1 MRERGAFGGLLPKI
15 KVMGGCSGLRI
26 LLISYAFPPYN
37 DIGHVRVGK
46 IAKYLQ
52 RFGHEIRVLTAADQ
66 PFAASLPVEIPEQ
79 DVVRTPWWNVNR
91 PAEIAFGGRGKVVE
105 GGLESHGAF
114 RPLVQMLR
122 VIYRVIYKGWISFP
136 DDQIGWL
143 PFAVRAGSRLVEG
156 WRPDV
161 LYASALPY
169 TSLVVAHL
177 VAKRYNLPWIGELR
191 DLWVDFHRYHIGRVR
206 QCIERRLERR
216 VLSSAAGLVT
226 VSEPMAS
233 LLREKYC
240 KPTAVVLNGYDPEDY
255 LPRTA
260 PIPGGGDLRLVYTGM
275 VYESR
280 HDPGMLFEALRFLGA
295 EAHDVRVEFYGRY
308 VGIVK
313 ELAVQYAVDHLVSI
327 KGQIP
332 YKDSLRMQQEA
343 DALVLFLWTDPE
355 ERGVYSGKL
364 FEYIGAGRPILAI
377 GGMRTVAAD
386 LIVERGLGAVCKTS
400 VEIAMQLRTWL
411 EAKRNRGSVPAPA
424 LEAGIGLT
432 REAQA
437 RQLESFLNEVVPKRI
452 SSQATS

>member
-1 MRERGAFGGLLPKI
+1 
-15 KVMGGCSGLRI
+15 MGGCSGLRI

-206 QCIERRLERR
+206 QRIEQLVEKR
-216 VLSSAAGLVT
+216 VLSSAIGLVT
-226 VSEPMAS
+226 VSEPIAA
-233 LLREKYC
+233 LLRQKYA
-240 KPTAVVLNGYDPEDY
+240 KPTAVILNGYDPDDY
-255 LPRTA
+255 LPRTT
-260 PIPGGGDLRLVYTGM
+260 PQSNDGKLRLVYTGM
-275 VYESR
+275 VYEGKYDLR
-280 HDPGMLFEALRFLGA
+280 MLFEALTLLGA
-295 EAHDVRVEFYGRY
+295 EAKDIRVEFYGRY
-308 VGIVK
+308 LGNVS
-313 ELAVQYAVDHLVSI
+313 ELSMRCGVDHAVSTN
-327 KGQIP
+327 GQIP
-332 YKDSLRMQQEA
+332 FKDSLRVQQEA
-343 DALVLFLWTDPE
+343 DALVLFLWTDPKE
-355 ERGVYSGKL
+355 RRVERGVYTGKL
-364 FEYIGAGRPILAI
+364 FEYIGARRPILAI
-377 GGMRTVAAD
+377 GSMRTVASD
-386 LIVERGLGAVCKTS
+386 LIAERGLGAVCKTTIQ
-400 VEIAMQLRTWL
+400 VTLQLRAWL
-411 EAKRNRGSVPAPA
+411 AEKKTRGSVAAPAPT
-424 LEAGIGLT
+424 AGIGLT

-437 RQLESFLNEVVPKRI
+437 RQLENFLIELVPKGI
-452 SSQATS
+452 SSQAN